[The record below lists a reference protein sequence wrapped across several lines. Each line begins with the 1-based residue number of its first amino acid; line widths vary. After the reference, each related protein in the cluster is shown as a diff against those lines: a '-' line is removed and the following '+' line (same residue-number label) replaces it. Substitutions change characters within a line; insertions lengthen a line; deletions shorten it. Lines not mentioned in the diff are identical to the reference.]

1 MRGVRLSTALGIDIG
16 GTSCRAAVVS
26 RSASILRT
34 QREPTPAD
42 GDPQQLA
49 ATLSRLVA
57 AVSRGEES
65 ASRPAGVA
73 LPGIWDRGSGRM
85 LRANNLPRLA
95 GVDLIGYFGA
105 VLRRPFVLETDV
117 NAAGWAQWRACS
129 PQPARFVYLSIG
141 TGVGGAAI
149 VDGALLREEDG
160 GAGHF
165 GDIVVDDSPDAP
177 AGRTGVRGGLEAVVR
192 LALERARQDPGAIPG
207 AAAAVACGLREIT
220 LRLAPDTVA
229 LGGGVLDHVVD
240 FFELVAAATTDLP
253 VRLVRAPLRSDEA
266 GVTGAALLALQLRP

>member
-1 MRGVRLSTALGIDIG
+1 MSNPSDETALGIDIG

-26 RSASILRT
+26 RSGLILRR

-49 ATLSRLVA
+49 ATLCRLLNTV
-57 AVSRGEES
+57 GGDDKLE
-65 ASRPAGVA
+65 SRPAGVA

-105 VLRRPFVLETDV
+105 MLRRPFVLETDV
-117 NAAGWAQWRACS
+117 NAAGWAQWRACF
-129 PQPARFVYLSIG
+129 PKPARFVYLSIG

-165 GDIVVDDSPDAP
+165 GDIVVDDAPDAP

-192 LALERARQDPGAIPG
+192 HAVERSEQDPGAIAD
-207 AAAAVACGLREIT
+207 AAAAIGRGLHEIA
-220 LRLAPDTVA
+220 RRHAPDTIAV
-229 LGGGVLDHVVD
+229 GGGVLEHCRG
-240 FFELVAAATTDLP
+240 FFDIVLAAATRVP
-253 VRLVRAPLRSDEA
+253 ARVIRAPLRSDDA
-266 GVTGAALLALQLRP
+266 GVIGAGLLALCEPI